1 MKAALFL
8 TLLAFAPA
16 ARAADS
22 NPLGKVLELMA
33 DLKAKITTEGEVEA
47 KAFKEYFEW
56 CDDVSKNGANDIKT
70 ATDPKAKLEATI
82 DKLTGSISASESKI
96 EKLAADIATST
107 GELKEAT
114 AIREKEASDFAASEA
129 ELMDAMDAL
138 GRAIG
143 IISKEMAKNPASF
156 AQVDTSNMQGLIAA
170 LSSVLD
176 AAAFSSTDQKK
187 LVALVQNQ
195 QTSQSDDAELG
206 APAAATYKSHSSGIL
221 DVLEDMKDKA
231 EGQLADLRKAETNS
245 QHNYDMLKQSLD
257 DEIAAD
263 NADLEQ
269 EKSSK
274 ASDSEGKAT
283 ATGDL
288 EVCIKEL
295 ARAKEDLGNAH
306 ANCMQTAAD
315 HEATANSRTEELAA
329 ITKAE
334 EILKET
340 SSGAV
345 SQSYSLLQVATS
357 SSLSTRADL
366 KRSEVITLVKR
377 LAQEH
382 HSAALAQLASKI
394 GAVVRMGA
402 AAGGNPFEKVKGL
415 IEDMIAKLEKEMGDE
430 ATEKAYCDE
439 EMSKTEAK
447 KGELEAEV
455 SKLSAKIDQSAA
467 SSAEL
472 KAEVKAL
479 EGELAAL
486 AKEQA
491 EMDKIRSE
499 THADYTQAKADLGLG
514 LSGVKRALAVLRDY
528 YGGAAAG
535 LIQSGADFSAFMQQ
549 PAKPEIHGKASGAGQ
564 SIIGILE
571 VCESDFATNLAK
583 EETEEADSASKYEK
597 MTQENALTK
606 TAKDQDVVYKTQ
618 EAKSLDKSIAEL
630 TGDSETTSTELS
642 AVLEY
647 YSKIKDRCVAKP
659 EAYGERK
666 ARREA
671 EIAGLK
677 EALSILEDE
686 TALVQRARRAGRRGH
701 FLGAGEQ

>member
-1 MKAALFL
+1 
-8 TLLAFAPA
+8 
-16 ARAADS
+16 
-22 NPLGKVLELMA
+22 
-33 DLKAKITTEGEVEA
+33 
-47 KAFKEYFEW
+47 
-56 CDDVSKNGANDIKT
+56 
-70 ATDPKAKLEATI
+70 
-82 DKLTGSISASESKI
+82 
-96 EKLAADIATST
+96 
-107 GELKEAT
+107 
-114 AIREKEASDFAASEA
+114 
-129 ELMDAMDAL
+129 
-138 GRAIG
+138 
-143 IISKEMAKNPASF
+143 MAKNPASF

-170 LSSVLD
+170 ISSVLD
-176 AAAFSSTDQKK
+176 AAAFSGTDQKR
-187 LVALVQNQ
+187 LVALVQSQ
-195 QTSQSDDAELG
+195 QTSQNDDAELG
-206 APAAATYKSHSSGIL
+206 APAAATYKSHSGGIL

-231 EGQLADLRKAETNS
+231 EGQLADLRKAETS
-245 QHNYDMLKQSLD
+245 SAHNYDMLKQSLN
-257 DEIAAD
+257 DEIDAD
-263 NADLEQ
+263 NTDLEQ
-269 EKSSK
+269 EKSAK
-274 ASDSEGKAT
+274 AAAEEGRAT

-288 EVCIKEL
+288 GVTTKEL
-295 ARAKEDLGNAH
+295 ASSKDNLANAH
-306 ANCMQTAAD
+306 TNCMQSAAD
-315 HEATANSRTEELAA
+315 HEATMRSRAEELAA
-329 ITKAE
+329 ISKAE
-334 EILKET
+334 EILTET

-345 SQSYSLLQVATS
+345 GQSYSLLQVATS
-357 SSLSTRADL
+357 SRLTTRADL
-366 KRSEVITLVKR
+366 KHSEVVTLVKR